1 VYDGQ
6 ANQHHAGT
14 SDQHND
20 NDLELSDQAFGK
32 VLKVIPDKDR
42 LVVEKVNV
50 VKRHSRPN
58 KAGQG
63 GIIEKE
69 APLHVSNVMVMCD
82 RCSKPARVGR
92 KALED
97 GSHVRLCKKCG
108 EQIEN

>member
-1 VYDGQ
+1 MKAKLNVKKNDRVMVI
-6 ANQHHAGT
+6 AGR
-14 SDQHND
+14 
-20 NDLELSDQAFGK
+20 EKGKIGK
-32 VLKVIPDKDR
+32 VLRVIPEKDR
-42 LVVEKVNV
+42 LVVEKVNM

-58 KAGQG
+58 QAGQG

-69 APLHVSNVMVMCD
+69 APLHASNVMVMCD

-92 KALED
+92 KILED